1 MIKDERQKNIERLN
15 KISEQVKLNE
25 QLLKEIKKQNYE
37 GLRILREIREM
48 NELQGKKEDRKR
60 IPQAEQVS
68 KREKPIEKAP
78 VIDIESSDSSN

>member
-1 MIKDERQKNIERLN
+1 MKP
-15 KISEQVKLNE
+15 NE

-68 KREKPIEKAP
+68 KREKSIEKTP